1 MYDSL
6 EVDDEPEMNASPA
19 SINRVA
25 KLDLRQISSQKLPM
39 NGHLLHTNSPPSGR
53 EHNSDDTDHF
63 YDSDMEEAKHE
74 PVTDSSRTRPGVHAI
89 AVDRFREAIASVK
102 QWGSPESCTAV
113 NQDRHVGACVGAS
126 PQTSIQ
132 YRDTS
137 PGDMGTVRTKV
148 VEWDTV
154 RAEVREQMRSLKPTS
169 RQKHRQLAN
178 SKFLSA
184 FLAEKEDMVTM

>member
-6 EVDDEPEMNASPA
+6 EVDQEPEMTGSPA
-19 SINRVA
+19 SINRVP
-25 KLDLRQISSQKLPM
+25 KSKSDLRQISSQKLPV
-39 NGHLLHTNSPPSGR
+39 NGHLPHTSSPPSGR

-63 YDSDMEEAKHE
+63 YDSDMEEARHL

-113 NQDRHVGACVGAS
+113 NQDKCVGVS

-132 YRDTS
+132 YRDAS

-169 RQKHRQLAN
+169 RQKHRPLAN